1 MRQARASLEP
11 LFHKVGSQLFNN
23 TSSQIEPSLRLKLVC
38 VERPTNGLAWYTSP
52 IVEHPSPAR
61 TSILPNRDPEMVSA
75 AQTYST

>member
-38 VERPTNGLAWYTSP
+38 VESP
-52 IVEHPSPAR
+52 
-61 TSILPNRDPEMVSA
+61 RDLRMD
-75 AQTYST
+75 